1 MSLFGGLYVGASG
14 LKTSQN
20 ALNTVAHNLSNVNTT
35 GYTRQQVAESDVNY
49 TTISTSQAIANT
61 QIGDGVRYSEC
72 RRVRNSFLDE
82 KFREVNGRYSFY
94 DVSYSAIAEVEDI
107 LGELDGAAFKSSLE
121 GLWTA
126 IEELAKSPSDSTY
139 ISLLVS
145 KAASFAENATA
156 VYTSFQEYQSNL
168 NSQIKSAVDTIN
180 EIGARIAELN
190 NEIAAIECGGVENAN
205 DLRDERDLLID
216 TLSEYGPVKYEEDET
231 GRLSVRFNNVDF
243 VSGKNAYEI
252 GMLQDLE
259 TGFYT
264 PYWKQNVLQKTD
276 AEGELYLDYSSAYL
290 FDLTD
295 EISTDAGTDVGG
307 LRAMLLARGD
317 HVANYTDLQT
327 DTMTQQKLDSLG
339 ITFNQYNEKEG
350 LTYYNDYI
358 SNSVMMNMEAEFD
371 NIVHYVA
378 TVVNQVL
385 ADNADPKTGY
395 LCNDDGTPIQLFQKT
410 NTEAYT
416 KAVYNG
422 TPADTTAF
430 VEAQN
435 KEAGCAKYFQIYDEN
450 GDATNQYWV
459 YVEENPELSETRYG
473 ANNLK
478 INAELVQVPTKL
490 GFVKADDSTDYSL
503 GKAFIAAFEENQLFL
518 NPNATKESTFES
530 CYIDLV
536 SQVATSGDV
545 YQSLYDFQQL
555 SAEQIEANRQSY
567 VGVSSDEELERMIM
581 YQNAYNAASRYINV
595 INTLLDSL
603 LSIGA

>member
-82 KFREVNGRYSFY
+82 KFRQVNGRYSFY

-180 EIGARIAELN
+180 GIGARIAELN

-205 DLRDERDLLID
+205 DLRDERDLLLD
-216 TLSEYGPVKYEEDET
+216 TLSEYGPIKYEEDET

-264 PYWKQNVLQKTD
+264 PYWKQNVLQKKD
-276 AEGELYLDYSSAYL
+276 ANGEIYLDYSSAYM
-290 FDLTD
+290 FDLTED
-295 EISTDAGTDVGG
+295 ISTDAGTDVGG

-327 DTMTQQKLDSLG
+327 GTMTQQKLDSLG

-358 SNSVMMNMEAEFD
+358 SKSVMMNMEAEFD

-385 ADNADPKTGY
+385 ADNADPKSGY

-416 KAVYNG
+416 KVTYNG
-422 TPADTTAF
+422 TAADTAAF

-459 YVEENPELSETRYG
+459 FVEENPELSETRYG

-490 GFVKADDSTDYSL
+490 GFVKEDDSSDYSL

-595 INTLLDSL
+595 INTMLDSL
-603 LSIGA
+603 ISIGA

>member
-82 KFREVNGRYSFY
+82 KFRQVNGRYSFY

-180 EIGARIAELN
+180 GIGARIAELN

-205 DLRDERDLLID
+205 DLRDERDLLVD

-264 PYWKQNVLQKTD
+264 PYWKQNVLQKKD
-276 AEGELYLDYSSAYL
+276 ANGEIYLDYSSAYM
-290 FDLTD
+290 FDLTED
-295 EISTDAGTDVGG
+295 ISTDAGTDVGG

-327 DTMTQQKLDSLG
+327 GTMTQQKLDSLG

-358 SNSVMMNMEAEFD
+358 SKSVMMNMEAEFD

-385 ADNADPKTGY
+385 ADNADPKSGY

-416 KAVYNG
+416 KASYNG
-422 TPADTTAF
+422 TAADTAAF

-459 YVEENPELSETRYG
+459 FVEENPELSETRYG

-490 GFVKADDSTDYSL
+490 GFVKEDDSSDYSL

-595 INTLLDSL
+595 INTMLDSL
-603 LSIGA
+603 ISIGA

>member
-20 ALNTVAHNLSNVNTT
+20 ALNTTAHNLSNINTT

-49 TTISTSQAIANT
+49 TTISTAQSIAKS
-61 QIGDGVRYSEC
+61 QIGDGVKYSEC
-72 RRVRNSFLDE
+72 RRIRNYFLDE
-82 KFREVNGRYSFY
+82 SYRTVNGRYSFY
-94 DVSYSAIAEVEDI
+94 DVSYAAINEVEDI
-107 LGELDGAAFKSSLE
+107 LGELDGAAFKESME

-126 IEELAKSPSDSTY
+126 IEELSKSPSDSTY

-145 KAASFAENATA
+145 KAASFAENASA
-156 VYTSFQEYQSNL
+156 VYASFQEYQSNL
-168 NSQIKSAVDTIN
+168 NSQIKSTVDTIN

-190 NEIAAIECGGVENAN
+190 NEIAAIECGGLENAN
-205 DLRDERDLLID
+205 DLRDERDLLLD
-216 TLSEYGPVKYEEDET
+216 TLSQYGPITYEEDENN
-231 GRLSVRFNNVDF
+231 RVSVRFNNVDF
-243 VSGKNAYEI
+243 VYGKNAFEI

-276 AEGELYLDYSSAYL
+276 ANGEVYDDYSSAYL

-317 HVANYTDLQT
+317 HVANYTDL
-327 DTMTQQKLDSLG
+327 DAATMTEQKLNSLG
-339 ITFNQYNEKEG
+339 ITINQYNEEQGKA
-350 LTYYNDYI
+350 YYNDYI
-358 SNSVMMNMEAEFD
+358 ANSVMMNMEAEFD

-378 TVVNQVL
+378 TVINQVL
-385 ADNADPKTGY
+385 ADNADPKSGY
-395 LCNDDGTPIQLFQKT
+395 LCNEDGTPIQLFQKT
-410 NTEAYT
+410 NTDAYEKKT
-416 KAVYNG
+416 HTG
-422 TPADTTAF
+422 DADATAAF
-430 VEAQN
+430 VAEQNEA
-435 KEAGCAKYFQIYDEN
+435 AGHAKYFQVYDED
-450 GDATNQYWV
+450 GEATNQYWV

-473 ANNLK
+473 ANNIK
-478 INAELVQVPTKL
+478 VNQELIQTPTKL
-490 GFVKADDSTDYSL
+490 GFVKEDGKTDYVL
-503 GKAFIAAFEENQLFL
+503 GAALVDAFEKNQLYL
-518 NPNATKESTFES
+518 NPNATKESSFES

-545 YQSLYDFQQL
+545 YKSLYEFQQL

-595 INTLLDSL
+595 VNSLLDSL

>member
-20 ALNTVAHNLSNVNTT
+20 ALNTTAHNLSNINTT
-35 GYTRQQVAESDVNY
+35 GYTRQQVAQSDVNY
-49 TTISTSQAIANT
+49 TTISTSMAIAKSQT
-61 QIGDGVRYSEC
+61 GDGVRYSEC
-72 RRVRNSFLDE
+72 RRIRNSFLDE
-82 KFREVNGRYSFY
+82 SYRTVNGRFSFY
-94 DVSYSAIAEVEDI
+94 DASYAAINEVEDI
-107 LGELDGAAFKSSLE
+107 LGELDGAAFKESLE

-126 IEELAKSPSDSTY
+126 MEELSKAPSDSTY

-145 KAASFAENATA
+145 KASSFAENASA
-156 VYTSFQEYQSNL
+156 VYASFQEYQSNL

-180 EIGARIAELN
+180 SIGARIAELN
-190 NEIAAIECGGVENAN
+190 NEIAAVECGNVENAN
-205 DLRDERDLLID
+205 DLRDERDLLLD
-216 TLSEYGPVKYEEDET
+216 TLSQYGPITYDEDET

-252 GMLQDLE
+252 GMLQDLD

-276 AEGELYLDYSSAYL
+276 ANGENYLDYSSAYL
-290 FDLTD
+290 FDLTA

-317 HVANYTDLQT
+317 HVANYTDLDT
-327 DTMTQQKLDSLG
+327 ATMTEQKLESLG
-339 ITFNQYNEKEG
+339 ITFNQYNEEKG
-350 LTYYNDYI
+350 KKYYNDYI

-378 TVVNQVL
+378 TIVNQVL
-385 ADNADPKTGY
+385 ADNADPASGY

-410 NTEAYT
+410 NTEAYVKKSDQGDADAV
-416 KAVYNG
+416 KAY
-422 TPADTTAF
+422 

-435 KEAGCAKYFQIYDEN
+435 KAAGHAKYFQIYDEN
-450 GDATNQYWV
+450 GDATNEYWEF
-459 YVEENPELSETRYG
+459 VEETPDLSETRYG
-473 ANNLK
+473 ANNIK
-478 INAELVQVPTKL
+478 INQELIQTPTKL
-490 GFVKADDSTDYSL
+490 GFVKVDDSTDFNL
-503 GKAFIAAFEENQLFL
+503 GKTFIQAFEENQLYL

-545 YQSLYDFQQL
+545 YKSMYEFQQL

-595 INTLLDSL
+595 VNTLLDSL

>member
-20 ALNTVAHNLSNVNTT
+20 ALNTTAHNLSNINTT

-49 TTISTSQAIANT
+49 TTISTAQSIAKS
-61 QIGDGVRYSEC
+61 QIGDGVKYSEC
-72 RRVRNSFLDE
+72 RRIRNYFLDE
-82 KFREVNGRYSFY
+82 SYRTVNGRYSFY
-94 DVSYSAIAEVEDI
+94 DVSYAAINEVEDI
-107 LGELDGAAFKSSLE
+107 LGELDGAAFKESME

-126 IEELAKSPSDSTY
+126 IEELSKSPSDSTY

-145 KAASFAENATA
+145 KAASFAENASA
-156 VYTSFQEYQSNL
+156 VYASFQEYQSNL
-168 NSQIKSAVDTIN
+168 NSQIKSTVDTIN

-190 NEIAAIECGGVENAN
+190 NEIAAIECGGLENAN
-205 DLRDERDLLID
+205 DLRDERDLLLD
-216 TLSEYGPVKYEEDET
+216 TLSQYGPITYEEDENN
-231 GRLSVRFNNVDF
+231 RVSVRFNNVDF
-243 VSGKNAYEI
+243 VYGKNAFEI

-276 AEGELYLDYSSAYL
+276 ANGEVYDDYSSAYL

-317 HVANYTDLQT
+317 HVANYTDL
-327 DTMTQQKLDSLG
+327 DAATMTEQKLNSLG
-339 ITFNQYNEKEG
+339 ITINQYNEEQGKA
-350 LTYYNDYI
+350 YYNDYI
-358 SNSVMMNMEAEFD
+358 ANSVMMNMEAEFD

-378 TVVNQVL
+378 TVINQVL
-385 ADNADPKTGY
+385 ADNADPKSGY
-395 LCNDDGTPIQLFQKT
+395 LCNEDGTPIQLFQKT
-410 NTEAYT
+410 NTAAYEKKT
-416 KAVYNG
+416 YTG
-422 TPADTTAF
+422 DADATAAF
-430 VEAQN
+430 VAEQNEA
-435 KEAGCAKYFQIYDEN
+435 AGHAKYFQVYDED
-450 GDATNQYWV
+450 GEPTNQYWV

-473 ANNLK
+473 ANNIK
-478 INAELVQVPTKL
+478 VNQELIQTPTKL
-490 GFVKADDSTDYSL
+490 GFVKEDGKTDYVL
-503 GKAFIAAFEENQLFL
+503 GAALVDAFEKNQLYL
-518 NPNATKESTFES
+518 NPNATKESSFES

-545 YQSLYDFQQL
+545 YKSLYEFQQL

-595 INTLLDSL
+595 VNSLLDSL